1 MTTVLLI
8 RHGTTDDVGRR
19 LAGRTPRRHLNEQG
33 ICEARELTLRLVDTP
48 IAGVYSSPLERAQ
61 ETAAALA
68 AMHALPVV
76 TRDDLT
82 ELDFGRWTGVEIDA
96 LEGQPDWLA
105 FNTAR
110 SETRIPGGE
119 MMAEVQARVVAA
131 IVQIAAQHDS
141 ETVAIV

>member
-19 LAGRTPRRHLNEQG
+19 LAGRTPGRHLNEQG
-33 ICEARELTLRLVDTP
+33 LREARELTLRLAETP
-48 IAGVYSSPLERAQ
+48 IAAVYSSPLERAQ
-61 ETAAALA
+61 ETAAPLA

-82 ELDFGRWTGVEIDA
+82 ELDFGRWTAMEIGS
-96 LEGQPDWLA
+96 LEGEPDWLA

-110 SETRIPGGE
+110 SDTRIPGGE
-119 MMAEVQARVVAA
+119 MMA
-131 IVQIAAQHDS
+131 
-141 ETVAIV
+141 